1 MTLFHVKCAVNWLP
15 LSVTIEVIS
24 SRLKMEQLPQQRQ
37 HLFGICSGEEWI
49 ATNSG
54 KLYRTSTKSVSKVN
68 KPKYVCVYFYEWWKF
83 VFFAEFSTM
92 SKTTASH
99 SYIFVATR
107 LISFCLSY
115 AKQLLHGKGVGTD
128 GKQNITE
135 KGHKQQ
141 ILNLNKWRLVG
152 LNGTYTYP
160 NNDQVCLW

>member
-1 MTLFHVKCAVNWLP
+1 MSDGNLFFCRIFDDVENN
-15 LSVTIEVIS
+15 
-24 SRLKMEQLPQQRQ
+24 
-37 HLFGICSGEEWI
+37 GI
-49 ATNSG
+49 TF
-54 KLYRTSTKSVSKVN
+54 LL
-68 KPKYVCVYFYEWWKF
+68 
-83 VFFAEFSTM
+83 
-92 SKTTASH
+92 
-99 SYIFVATR
+99 FVATR

-135 KGHKQQ
+135 KGHKQH